1 MLEESVLSPSFPRS
15 LVALALALGACAS
28 DPDASGP
35 QNETGGT
42 TSGTSGAAGTAG
54 TGQLA
59 GGASGSGGNG
69 GVNASGGSAGV
80 ATGGVG
86 GSGGATGGGGGSSG
100 TSGAG
105 GTSGAS
111 GSSSGGTAGTT
122 GGGAG
127 AAGTSGSAGATGGDS
142 GTSGVA
148 GSAGSSGAAGTAG
161 TGGQVN
167 LPDGVTA
174 MFPGPDATDVCPD
187 PSLRVSFDAPP
198 ALGNSGRVRVFREDG
213 DEVANVDLSAMTVT
227 DTIGGQTYTLQRRA
241 FVDGNTAVIY
251 LPQKALTYGQT
262 YYVNV
267 EDGAIDRPGGA
278 AFTVTDAS
286 TWRFTT
292 ANAAPSSLSTISVAL
307 DGGGQFCSVQGA
319 LDALPSGNTAA
330 ARIELAAGIY
340 HEIVYVTGKSN
351 VTLHGA
357 DRKGT
362 VITGTNNNNQNAG
375 TRLRALFGID
385 NSTGFAIENLTIHNR
400 TPQGGSQAEALRVN
414 GCTRCIVRD
423 ADIKSLQDTLL
434 WDGTIY
440 AKNCYIEGNVD
451 FIWGGGA
458 AYFDQCEIKTVGR
471 AGPILQARN
480 APGEYGYVFVDS
492 RITADAG
499 ISDSQFARI
508 DVSGYPGSHVAFID
522 CTVGPHISSAG
533 WTITGGS
540 PSSSLRFWE
549 YRSKDMSGNLLNTSG
564 RIAGST
570 QISAEQAASMRDKA
584 TVLDGWSPN

>member
-1 MLEESVLSPSFPRS
+1 MLEELVRCHFFLRS
-15 LVALALALGACAS
+15 LTALTLALGACAS
-28 DPDASGP
+28 DPEASGP
-35 QNETGGT
+35 QSEAGGT

-54 TGQLA
+54 TA
-59 GGASGSGGNG
+59 AIAGASGSGGNG
-69 GVNASGGSAGV
+69 GVNPSGGSAGV
-80 ATGGVG
+80 AAGGAGAFGNAGGTGGAAGASGTSGSSGSSGSNTAGTAGTFGGEAGVAG
-86 GSGGATGGGGGSSG
+86 ASGSGGATGGD
-100 TSGAG
+100 
-105 GTSGAS
+105 S
-111 GSSSGGTAGTT
+111 GSG
-122 GGGAG
+122 
-127 AAGTSGSAGATGGDS
+127 
-142 GTSGVA
+142 GVA
-148 GSAGSSGAAGTAG
+148 GSAGSGGAAGSAG

-174 MFPGPDATDVCPD
+174 MFPGPDATGVCPD
-187 PSLRVSFDAPP
+187 PSLRVTFDAPP
-198 ALGNSGRVRVFREDG
+198 ALGNSGSVRVFREGG
-213 DEVANVDLSAMTVT
+213 DEVANVDLSAPTVT

-251 LPQKALTYGQT
+251 LPQKALAYGQT
-262 YYVNV
+262 YYANV

-292 ANAAPSSLSTISVAL
+292 ATAAPSSLSTLSVAL

-362 VITGTNNNNQNAG
+362 IITGTNNNNQNAG

-385 NSTGFAIENLTIHNR
+385 DSTGFVIENLTIHNR

-499 ISDSQFARI
+499 ITDSQFARI

-549 YRSKDMSGNLLNTSG
+549 YRSKDTSGNLLNTSG

-570 QISAEQAASMRDKA
+570 QISAQQAASMRDKA
-584 TVLDGWSPN
+584 TVLGGWSPN

>member
-1 MLEESVLSPSFPRS
+1 MLPRPVRSRFLSRS
-15 LVALALALGACAS
+15 LLAVALALGACAS
-28 DPDASGP
+28 DPDASTSEE
-35 QNETGGT
+35 NGGT
-42 TSGTSGAAGTAG
+42 AGATGTAGSAGAAGSAG
-54 TGQLA
+54 TGLVSGGGASGSSA
-59 GGASGSGGNG
+59 GAGGVNPSGGSAGVPPGGAGASGSGGT
-69 GVNASGGSAGV
+69 V
-80 ATGGVG
+80 A
-86 GSGGATGGGGGSSG
+86 
-100 TSGAG
+100 
-105 GTSGAS
+105 
-111 GSSSGGTAGTT
+111 
-122 GGGAG
+122 GGAG
-127 AAGTSGSAGATGGDS
+127 EAGT
-142 GTSGVA
+142 A
-148 GSAGSSGAAGTAG
+148 GSAGSSGSGSGGTLAGRAGGSGASGGGAGDDSGGTAG
-161 TGGQVN
+161 SAGASGAAGSGGSAGGAN
-167 LPDGVTA
+167 LPDGVSA
-174 MFPGPDATDVCPD
+174 LFPAPDATGVCPD

-198 ALGNSGRVRVFREDG
+198 ALGNSGRIRVFREG
-213 DEVANVDLSAMTVT
+213 GQEAASVDMSAMTVT
-227 DTIGGQTYTLQRRA
+227 DTIGGQTYTLLRRA

-251 LPQKALTYGQT
+251 LPQKALAYGQT

-267 EDGAIDRPGGA
+267 ENGALRRPGGDP
-278 AFTVTDAS
+278 FTVTDS
-286 TWRFTT
+286 SSWRFTT
-292 ANAAPSSLSTISVAL
+292 ASGAPANLSALSVAL
-307 DGGGQFCSVQGA
+307 DGGGHFCSVQGA
-319 LDALPSGNTAA
+319 LDALPNGNSAA
-330 ARIELAAGIY
+330 VRIELAAGVY

-362 VITGTNNNNQNAG
+362 VIAGTNNNNQNAG
-375 TRLRALFGID
+375 TRLRALFGVD
-385 NSTGFAIENLTIHNR
+385 DSTGFVIENLTIHNQ

-414 GCTRCIVRD
+414 GCTRCSVRD

-499 ISDSQFARI
+499 ITNSQFARI

-540 PSSSLRFWE
+540 PTSSLRFWE
-549 YRSKDMSGNLLNTSG
+549 YRSKDTNGNLLNTSG

-570 QISAEQAASMRDKA
+570 QISAQQAASMRDKA
-584 TVLDGWSPN
+584 TVLDGWAPN